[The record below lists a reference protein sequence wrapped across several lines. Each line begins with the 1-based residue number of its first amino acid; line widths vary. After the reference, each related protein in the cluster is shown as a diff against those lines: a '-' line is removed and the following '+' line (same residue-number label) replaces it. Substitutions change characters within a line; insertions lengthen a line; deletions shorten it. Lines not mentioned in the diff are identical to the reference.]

1 MNNVLDA
8 FERIF
13 VAEVT
18 ELHCKLIHALKQ
30 CVLLLQREMLFLL
43 KVSLEFS

>member
-1 MNNVLDA
+1 MLDA

-13 VAEVT
+13 APEVP
-18 ELHCKLIHALKQ
+18 ELQCKLIHALEQ
-30 CVLLLQREMLFLL
+30 CVFLLQREMLFLL